1 MMFNPDAFVDV
12 SRSLSGKGRNE
23 AEYRTAISRSLY
35 GIFLWAREE
44 LDQRGQNVKTGEPNE
59 HGKVRY
65 CFFEGPYKH
74 FKTWE
79 RLGSL
84 YKLRNKSDYTLDVT
98 VQYADLVQALGYV
111 EYIENVFDN
120 VLFTKPPNSS

>member
-1 MMFNPDAFVDV
+1 MFDPKEFI
-12 SRSLSGKGRNE
+12 SLARYFSKPSKTE

-65 CFFEGPYKH
+65 CFKEGPYKH
-74 FKTWE
+74 SKTWE
-79 RLGSL
+79 RLGGL

-120 VLFTKPPNSS
+120 VLFTEPPNSS